1 MNQIEKW
8 LRSKTGRNTLIG
20 VVVLLLAVG
29 VVGQLVGWWDIVGL
43 SSTAGLPS
51 GEWPAPADGVTCL
64 PTCVETDGRFLLIA
78 NAGIAT
84 FAGEKVVLWVS
95 VPGNQADFTLGI
107 FDGDAGKNAEG
118 VSDPYTGH
126 WDSMTTEATY
136 TLYADPLKNGA
147 GTSVVASWTGNGNNM
162 PDNAWYEA
170 TVQNV
175 STAKSPS
182 GHYFYRLEVT
192 QGSVDEAGFNSFK
205 IRSSGYVSTGRANYG
220 GGALGLVA
228 TSYWYPDY
236 QILFPRMTSLSRL
249 GPSNYNGQWKLY
261 FYVPN
266 GTTTL
271 EFWDGDFDRGN
282 ATNQTGDTDD
292 PNTTGKPEWA
302 SSYVVDERA
311 GGQGNPQDDNSY
323 KLYRIGPAVQY
334 TLIDPEGSP
343 IYTNPEPSGTEEW
356 EHFVISTDPSVA
368 ADLSATSILPG
379 FYTWHITGLDYM
391 NAVYLR
397 TNYEILPY
405 CGDGPCKPPEEWLE
419 AACPRTIGYW
429 KNNVKKVLMQ
439 GKTRGVQESR
449 ETLEWGLNNVALASP
464 LFRSGLN
471 VNAPAPIGAAVR
483 LTDAEA
489 NAILQKTGNGNSMLA
504 RALQQNLAAWLNL
517 GTGKI
522 GPKTVI
528 HLSMSSGTFD
538 GTMWDALQTA
548 QNIIL
553 YERDNAARLEYA
565 KDIADMINNNQLNA
579 DPDDVL
585 ACQAYTDIIP
595 PTSQP
600 PPYEDLPEGPKPPD
614 EPEPTVVPPTDSCDV
629 PDWSIAGDF
638 AIIALNP
645 ADCQGEQNGLLF
657 HGTSLTQIDGTAY
670 SFGCVRAVGTT
681 DVQVTAPV
689 QYVSDQFG
697 DMTLIS
703 QGVQQVPAMA
713 PIEIA
718 APDCSDP
725 AAVQMDGKDFKG
737 NMVLAPG
744 LYCVS
749 GDANINNNDTVIGN
763 GVTLYFIDGKFT
775 INGGATVQLSAPSE
789 GATPALPGV
798 LIYQPQSNAN
808 DLKINGNSDS
818 YFSGVIYAPAS
829 HVSVLGTGFVYGY
842 QAQIIGWDVEVGGTA
857 DVILDWRSN
866 GAGVCP

>member
-1 MNQIEKW
+1 MKQIEKW
-8 LRSKTGRNTLIG
+8 LRSKNGRNTLIG

-29 VVGQLVGWWDIVGL
+29 VVGQLVGWWDVAGL
-43 SSTAGLPS
+43 SGTAGLPS

-64 PTCVETDGRFLLIA
+64 PTCSETDGRFLLIA

-95 VPGNQADFTLGI
+95 VPGNQAEFTLGI

-118 VSDPYTGH
+118 VLDEYTGH

-147 GTSVVASWTGNGNNM
+147 GMSVVNTWTGNGNNM
-162 PDNAWYEA
+162 PDNAWFEA

-236 QILFPRMTSLSRL
+236 AVLFPQMTDLAHL
-249 GPSNYNGQWKLY
+249 GPSNYNGQWDLY

-271 EFWDGDFDRGN
+271 EFWDGDFDRGVIN
-282 ATNQTGDTDD
+282 RSGDTDD

-302 SSYVVDERA
+302 SNYAVDERA
-311 GGQGNPQDDNSY
+311 GGQGNPRDDNSY
-323 KLYRIGPAVQY
+323 KLYRVSPAVMY
-334 TLIDPEGSP
+334 SLIDPEGTP
-343 IYTNPEPSGTEEW
+343 IYTNIEPSGTEEW
-356 EHFVISTDPSVA
+356 EHFVVSTDPNVA
-368 ADLSATSILPG
+368 ADVSATNILPG
-379 FYTWHITGLDYM
+379 FYTWHIWGLDYM

-397 TNYEILPY
+397 TNYEILPF

-429 KNNVKKVLMQ
+429 KNNVKKVLIQ

-471 VNAPAPIGAAVR
+471 ATAPAPIDAAVR

-489 NAILQKTGNGNSMLA
+489 NAILQKSSGNSMLA
-504 RALQQNLAAWLNL
+504 RALQQNLATWLNL
-517 GTGKI
+517 GTGKV

-528 HLSMSSGTFD
+528 HLEMASGTFD
-538 GTMWDALQTA
+538 GTMWEALQTA

-579 DPDDVL
+579 DPDGVL

-614 EPEPTVVPPTDSCDV
+614 EPDPTVEPNPICEVPV
-629 PDWSIAGDF
+629 YALEGDY

-670 SFGCVRAVGTT
+670 SAGCVRAVGTT
-681 DVQVTAPV
+681 DVEVTAPID
-689 QYVSDQFG
+689 YVADQFG

-703 QGVQQVPAMA
+703 AGVQQVPAISTPVIA
-713 PIEIA
+713 P
-718 APDCSDP
+718 PDCSDP
-725 AAVQMDGKDFKG
+725 AAIQMDGKDFKQD
-737 NMVLAPG
+737 VALSPG
-744 LYCVS
+744 LYCIS
-749 GDANINNNDTVIGN
+749 GDVTVNAHDTLIGG
-763 GVTLYFIDGKFT
+763 GVTLYLIDGKLH
-775 INGGATVQLSAPSE
+775 INGGATVMLSAPDLDSS
-789 GATPALPGV
+789 PALPGV
-798 LIYQPQSNAN
+798 LIYSPESNGSPVT
-808 DLKINGNSDS
+808 LNGNSDS
-818 YFSGVIYAPAS
+818 YISGVVYAPAS
-829 HVSVLGTGFVYGY
+829 EVEVLGTGYAYGY
-842 QAQIIGWDVEVGGTA
+842 QAQIIGWDVRVGGTA
-857 DVILDWRSN
+857 DLILDWRAN